1 MKSALAL
8 LFCVGAHAAGHIDI
22 MAALHKGVGGGG
34 KKFDV
39 LAALHSKGHKK
50 KHSAKHIAKSDPTGL
65 LGQIMQATGQ
75 GLAAAEAHHEQ
86 AVKTARTQVEALLQ
100 KESASLTQA
109 IQKYDRSLA
118 ASLDAL
124 SASRNA
130 SKKDLEVA
138 ENASNAA
145 APTARW
151 DADAGHDQAQLNAQL
166 SFVEREMRRAERK
179 HQSGVKMALSRAQ
192 LLLEDGVQ
200 PLSRKVGDMSE
211 MLKPVQ
217 DKMDEDS
224 HAAPQPAAVSLAQ
237 QTKQAV
243 DLQASTKALLASKK
257 KADGALTAAQ
267 KVLDG
272 DMDGIEK
279 SMAVEVKAIGDAIT
293 KAQEEEIQGVRAS
306 SGAIAMPDA
315 APKKKAPEAPK
326 KKVPEEPKK
335 ALRATAKKHN

>member
-1 MKSALAL
+1 
-8 LFCVGAHAAGHIDI
+8 

-34 KKFDV
+34 KKFDI

-50 KHSAKHIAKSDPTGL
+50 HSKKHIAKSDPTGL

-86 AVKTARTQVEALLQ
+86 AVKTARTQVQALLQ
-100 KESASLTQA
+100 KESTALAQA
-109 IQKYDRSLA
+109 VHKYDQSLA

-138 ENASNAA
+138 ENASNS
-145 APTARW
+145 APPSAGW
-151 DADAGHDQAQLNAQL
+151 DATAGHEQAQLNAQL

-192 LLLEDGVQ
+192 QLLEDGVQ
-200 PLSRKVGDMSE
+200 PLSRKVGDLTD

-224 HAAPQPAAVSLAQ
+224 QAAAAAPQKAAVSLAQ
-237 QTKQAV
+237 QQSKNAV
-243 DLQASTKALLASKK
+243 DLKASTKALLASKK
-257 KADGALTAAQ
+257 KSDDAMAAAQ
-267 KVLDG
+267 KALDS

-279 SMAVEVKAIGDAIT
+279 SMASEVKTIGEAIS

-306 SGAIAMPDA
+306 SGGIAL
-315 APKKKAPEAPK
+315 PEAPK
-326 KKVPEEPKK
+326 KS
-335 ALRATAKKHN
+335 LRATAKKHN